1 MALFTYGWPSVG
13 TSQGINGVASQLVDG
28 PHPTYGWP
36 PPNLLM
42 DPLEQISRKND
53 QFHVGVSL
61 LRFFSSLLQYFCQLF
76 YSNFD
81 NFRVRGHTRHL
92 SMVDDSHPS
101 YGTFVNGVKT
111 VQDLKAAQYSCQRVV
126 EGHGHT
132 RKLSMICY
140 SRVMKL
146 STLFSKLFY
155 G

>member
-1 MALFTYGWPSVG
+1 MELPHNLWMAPTQLMGGPRRTYWWTLWSKFQGKM
-13 TSQGINGVASQLVDG
+13 TSFMWVFLYFAFF
-28 PHPTYGWP
+28 
-36 PPNLLM
+36 
-42 DPLEQISRKND
+42 PL
-53 QFHVGVSL
+53 
-61 LRFFSSLLQYFCQLF
+61 C

-92 SMVDDSHPS
+92 SMVDDSQPS

-111 VQDLKAAQYSCQRVV
+111 AQYSCQRIV

-155 G
+155 GWQPYKSVVNDSMLSQPYLQFVNVLI

>member
-53 QFHVGVSL
+53 HFHVGVSL
-61 LRFFSSLLQYFCQLF
+61 LRFFSLF
-76 YSNFD
+76 GRKLATTREPGCYSTFV

-92 SMVDDSHPS
+92 SMVDDSQPS

-111 VQDLKAAQYSCQRVV
+111 AQYSCQRIV